1 VGLIGGIWGWVERWL
16 AWLVDRLVEMFL
28 VWLFKH
34 YVLMGMDFQIWVW
47 VVLALAVIP
56 VVVLIAWLV
65 DALR

>member
-16 AWLVDRLVEMFL
+16 VEHLVEMGL

-47 VVLALAVIP
+47 MALALAVIL
-56 VVVLIAWLV
+56 VVVLIAWPV
-65 DALR
+65 DA